1 MCVLWDDC
9 VIACSVNFPSKGLL
23 HKRPFTFFFLGG
35 GGGGVGRFLGSG
47 WGSIVTIR
55 VNRGAGTIWNMSA
68 MVGGGIMKITT
79 ASLKSFCDTSKIL
92 RAFRKLSVS
101 SHKTNLIFDVSVC
114 YFAGSSPKVS
124 ASKDGKMSG
133 GTIAGIV
140 VGVIAL
146 IIAIAAGAVCFRR
159 HRRVKSQYMHSLM
172 VDMDEL

>member
-1 MCVLWDDC
+1 
-9 VIACSVNFPSKGLL
+9 
-23 HKRPFTFFFLGG
+23 
-35 GGGGVGRFLGSG
+35 
-47 WGSIVTIR
+47 
-55 VNRGAGTIWNMSA
+55 MSA
-68 MVGGGIMKITT
+68 MVGGGGGIMKITT
-79 ASLKSFCDTSKIL
+79 ASLKSFCDLSKIL
-92 RAFRKLSVS
+92 RASRQLSVS

-114 YFAGSSPKVS
+114 YLAGSSPKVS

-146 IIAIAAGAVCFRR
+146 TIAIAAGAVCFRR